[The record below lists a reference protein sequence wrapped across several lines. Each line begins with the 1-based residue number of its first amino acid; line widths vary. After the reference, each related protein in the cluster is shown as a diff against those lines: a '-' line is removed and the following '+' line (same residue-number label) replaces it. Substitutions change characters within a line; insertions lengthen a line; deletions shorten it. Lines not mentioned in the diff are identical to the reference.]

1 MAACRPGPGSAP
13 PDGLSEPGDAPPTA
27 LVSRGAMVRG
37 AWWARARARGVAPS
51 LHFGR
56 SACPTANLPFANPV
70 SAGVDRCSPSLSQ
83 SGGEMTHLWSPWR
96 GSCTRQGGQHTVEAR
111 SQADPLSHC
120 AALCRPCCTTAAA
133 CPHHRRHCPHAGA
146 DYLDARQR
154 AKLTR
159 SVVNSAKKTCVYST
173 AVLCCAVL

>member
-1 MAACRPGPGSAP
+1 MGQSQLC
-13 PDGLSEPGDAPPTA
+13 
-27 LVSRGAMVRG
+27 GAQ
-37 AWWARARARGVAPS
+37 A
-51 LHFGR
+51 
-56 SACPTANLPFANPV
+56 T

-146 DYLDARQR
+146 GYLDARQR

-159 SVVNSAKKTCVYST
+159 SVVNSAKKTCVLAYCTTQNFNT
-173 AVLCCAVL
+173 AYISSRFFPNKNSFRKGVSYPTGIKKYGWDDYCYVY

>member
-1 MAACRPGPGSAP
+1 MPAAALGGHPPMVKTNVPGVCAGR
-13 PDGLSEPGDAPPTA
+13 
-27 LVSRGAMVRG
+27 RGGAGGRG
-37 AWWARARARGVAPS
+37 E
-51 LHFGR
+51 LR
-56 SACPTANLPFANPV
+56 SAEE
-70 SAGVDRCSPSLSQ
+70 SQ

-111 SQADPLSHC
+111 YQADPLSHC

-146 DYLDARQR
+146 GYLDARQR

-159 SVVNSAKKTCVYST
+159 SVVNSAKKTCVREIRAQPDPPRSSYPLRKIS
-173 AVLCCAVL
+173 LKQEKIPISPHFSRSESRS

>member
-1 MAACRPGPGSAP
+1 
-13 PDGLSEPGDAPPTA
+13 
-27 LVSRGAMVRG
+27 
-37 AWWARARARGVAPS
+37 
-51 LHFGR
+51 
-56 SACPTANLPFANPV
+56 
-70 SAGVDRCSPSLSQ
+70 
-83 SGGEMTHLWSPWR
+83 MTHLWSPWR

-146 DYLDARQR
+146 GYLDARQR

-159 SVVNSAKKTCVYST
+159 SVVNSAKKTCVRRCVH
-173 AVLCCAVL
+173 VLQPSSYLSQVATWILINIRPGSYQDGSKRSGSYLVDLYDMVATRLRPGSYLVQIGANPVAPSAR